1 MTLSCR
7 PLDGTRPTANL
18 PAKAHYAPGKQ
29 NLMNGIF
36 PMNGTFRA
44 SEVSTD
50 RLFCMTLVNGGT
62 SHRCMTIACNLA
74 EAETRARQHYGYGY
88 VLHGWQ
94 SRSLPIESLLIG
106 GGYFIRSS
114 RDEKH
119 RHSLAMISSLR

>member
-1 MTLSCR
+1 
-7 PLDGTRPTANL
+7 
-18 PAKAHYAPGKQ
+18 
-29 NLMNGIF
+29 MNGNF

-44 SEVSTD
+44 SEASTMNGDFECD
-50 RLFCMTLVNGGT
+50 RLFCMTLVNGAT

-94 SRSLPIESLLIG
+94 SRALPIESLLIG

>member
-1 MTLSCR
+1 
-7 PLDGTRPTANL
+7 
-18 PAKAHYAPGKQ
+18 
-29 NLMNGIF
+29 MNGIF

-44 SEVSTD
+44 SEASTMNGDFRANEASTD
-50 RLFCMTLVNGGT
+50 RLFCMTLVNGAT

-74 EAETRARQHYGYGY
+74 EAETRARQHYGHGY